1 MYRFEDLHV
10 PCDWFLVPT
19 EAAGDASIVGWQ
31 VSAQNKMSPPITP
44 SSASYLTSILHSS
57 DLQMLKMAV
66 DIKMPRQPPSASL
79 ASSGDQKETKH
90 YDQVNTVKQ

>member
-19 EAAGDASIVGWQ
+19 EAAGDMSIVGWQ
-31 VSAQNKMSPPITP
+31 VSAQNKMSPRITP

-57 DLQMLKMAV
+57 FLRA
-66 DIKMPRQPPSASL
+66 PSAD
-79 ASSGDQKETKH
+79 AADGGGYKDAQAAAQRQSSFVRRPEGDQTL
-90 YDQVNTVKQ
+90 